1 MERWRD
7 LRGFRN
13 EEKTLKMIFRI
24 FLFSWTKKKKS
35 PVEKFPK
42 LEAIP

>member
-24 FLFSWTKKKKS
+24 FCFHGQKKKS